1 MINDSF
7 FHSRLTQKELVWGWR
22 YLLFQAV
29 FLPTLLTLCNSM
41 LLRPL
46 SAAALNF
53 LFFSINLG
61 AAILI
66 FHRYLWQFFRLS
78 GKQFLCILV
87 VGTIFFAVCQ
97 GCSFGIGKLFSSV
110 FEEFSNINDQS
121 ISAMSKE
128 NYFLMFLC
136 TVFFAPIAEECFYR
150 GLIFRGLYERSPLAA
165 WLFSVILFS
174 FIHIMNY
181 IGSYLATT
189 LFLCFLQ
196 YIPAGICLAAA
207 YRLSGSLLSPIL
219 IHAAVNIVG
228 MLSLR

>member
-1 MINDSF
+1 MINHSF
-7 FHSRLTQKELVWGWR
+7 FYSRLTSKELVWGWR

-29 FLPTLLTLCNSM
+29 FLPSLLTLFNSI
-41 LLRPL
+41 LPSPL

-66 FHRYLWQFFRLS
+66 FHRYLGQFFRPD
-78 GKQFLCILV
+78 GKKLLCIFAIAAIL
-87 VGTIFFAVCQ
+87 FAVCQ

-110 FEEFSNINDQS
+110 FDEFSNINDQS
-121 ISAMSKE
+121 IAAMTKE
-128 NYFLMFLC
+128 NYALMFLC
-136 TVFFAPIAEECFYR
+136 TVCFVPIIEECFYR

-165 WLFSVILFS
+165 WLVSVILFS

-181 IGSYLATT
+181 IGSYPAAT

-196 YIPAGICLAAA
+196 YVPAGICLAAA

-219 IHAAVNIVG
+219 IHAAVNAVG